1 MYDVVFA
8 GCTVVDGSGGRSYI
22 ADVAVQGGK
31 IAAVGTLEHAEA
43 QRRVSGSG
51 KVLAPG
57 FIDMHTHSDLPLLVN
72 NRAESKIRQGVT
84 TEVIGNCGFGP
95 APLTAETKPEI
106 CGMSTFLAKG
116 SEALGWE
123 WLTFGEYLDAMDQ
136 NGAAVNVVPLVG
148 HVPIRM
154 AAMGVQRRHAEPEE
168 IKTQQQHLR
177 QSLEDGAFGMS
188 SGLIFPPS
196 SYADTEEL
204 VSLAHV
210 LHEFDSH
217 YFSHIRGEGDT
228 LLRAVAEA
236 IEIGERADV
245 SVEIAHHKA
254 TGKNNWGKV
263 HDATMQSERAQAR
276 NVNVN
281 FDVYPYTAGSG
292 GLDQVVPNWA
302 KEGGTAAMLARLK
315 DPETYA
321 QLREEAA
328 ASFRTWE
335 KFYLVW
341 IGNEA
346 YRQYEGQEFTAIGE
360 SLRMD
365 PLDAAFHLIIESRNS
380 ASMLAFST
388 SEDDV
393 DFMLRH
399 PLGMVGSDGSSLAP
413 YGPLSQGVPHPRNY
427 GTYPRILQV
436 YVRERGV
443 LTLEQA
449 IRKMSGACAE
459 KLGLAAKGFVRS
471 GCDADLVLFD
481 PQTVTDNATFGDPHQ
496 YPSGI
501 DLVMVN
507 GEIVVENSEHTG
519 KLPGK
524 VLRKN

>member
-1 MYDVVFA
+1 M
-8 GCTVVDGSGGRSYI
+8 C
-22 ADVAVQGGK
+22 
-31 IAAVGTLEHAEA
+31 
-43 QRRVSGSG
+43 
-51 KVLAPG
+51 
-57 FIDMHTHSDLPLLVN
+57 
-72 NRAESKIRQGVT
+72 IR
-84 TEVIGNCGFGP
+84 
-95 APLTAETKPEI
+95 
-106 CGMSTFLAKG
+106 
-116 SEALGWE
+116 
-123 WLTFGEYLDAMDQ
+123 
-136 NGAAVNVVPLVG
+136 
-148 HVPIRM
+148 
-154 AAMGVQRRHAEPEE
+154 
-168 IKTQQQHLR
+168 
-177 QSLEDGAFGMS
+177 
-188 SGLIFPPS
+188 
-196 SYADTEEL
+196 
-204 VSLAHV
+204 
-210 LHEFDSH
+210 DS
-217 YFSHIRGEGDT
+217 GEGDT

-328 ASFRTWE
+328 VSFGTWE

-341 IGNEA
+341 IGSDA

-360 SLRMD
+360 SLKMD
-365 PLDAAFHLIIESRNS
+365 PLDAAFHLISESRNQ

-393 DFMLRH
+393 DFMLQH

-449 IRKMSGACAE
+449 ILKMSGACAE
-459 KLGLAAKGFVRS
+459 KLGLTTKGFVRS
-471 GCDADLVLFD
+471 GLDADLVLFD
-481 PQTVTDNATFGDPHQ
+481 PENVTDNATFGDPHQ

-507 GEIVVENSEHTG
+507 GEIVVENGEHTG

-524 VLRKN
+524 VLRRN

>member
-1 MYDVVFA
+1 MYDVVFE
-8 GCTVVDGSGGRSYI
+8 GCTVVDGSGGQGYV
-22 ADVAVQGGK
+22 ADVAVQNGT
-31 IAAVGTLEHAEA
+31 IAAVGALAHLEAA
-43 QRRVSGSG
+43 RRVAGHG

-95 APLTAETKPEI
+95 APLTEETKPEI
-106 CGMSTFLAKG
+106 RGMSTFLAKG

-123 WLTFGEYLDAMDQ
+123 WLTFGEYLDAMDRK
-136 NGAAVNVVPLVG
+136 GAALNVVPLVG

-154 AAMGVQRRHAEPEE
+154 AAMGVQRRHAEPNE
-168 IKTQQQHLR
+168 IAAQQQHLR

-204 VSLAHV
+204 VSLANV
-210 LHEFDSH
+210 LHEFGAH

-315 DPETYA
+315 DPDTYA
-321 QLREEAA
+321 QLRQEAA
-328 ASFRTWE
+328 AMFRTWE

-341 IGNEA
+341 IGNDA
-346 YRQYEGQEFTAIGE
+346 YRQYEGQEFTEIGK
-360 SLRMD
+360 SLQMD
-365 PLDAAFHLIIESRNS
+365 PIDAAFHLIVESENS

-388 SEDDV
+388 SEEDV
-393 DFMLRH
+393 EFMLKH

-413 YGPLSQGVPHPRNY
+413 YGSLSQGVPHPRNY

-436 YVRERGV
+436 YVRERNV

-459 KLGLAAKGFVRS
+459 KMGLTAKGFVRS
-471 GCDADLVLFD
+471 GLDADLVLFD
-481 PQTVTDNATFGDPHQ
+481 PQNITDNATFGDPHQ

-507 GEIVVENSEHTG
+507 GEIVVENGEHTG

-524 VLRKN
+524 ILRRN